1 MAESENAQ
9 APEAPQ
15 QDTQPIFQM
24 QRCYLKDASLEMPNA
39 PEILIQSH
47 NQEPQVDIQFEVAQ
61 RPVAEGLFDVTVRG
75 TITVKVADKVIVLVE
90 GKQAGLFTIANLP
103 AEDFAQ
109 ITNVL
114 CPSIIYPYLRAN
126 LADLMNRANIPPVH
140 LPEVSFEMLYRQR
153 LAQEAEQR
161 KQAETQNST
170 QQGGEG
176 LS

>member
-1 MAESENAQ
+1 MAESENVQ

-15 QDTQPIFQM
+15 QETQPIFQM

-47 NQEPQVDIQFEVAQ
+47 NQEPQVDIQFEVAH
-61 RPVAEGLFDVTVRG
+61 RPVAEGLFD
-75 TITVKVADKVIVLVE
+75 VIVLVE